1 VLSAA
6 PGSLLRSRFAG
17 YTRAVTDADTD
28 VAKAEEELT
37 VLKNLAKVFQS
48 FATKGGEEGCCPL
61 CIRGFENQA
70 GSYNRFLFSLTS
82 APSRATASGFTDK
95 SASS

>member
-1 VLSAA
+1 MQVDPIKPMLKPPGPKRLKLHCDILLSTF
-6 PGSLLRSRFAG
+6 SF
-17 YTRAVTDADTD
+17 
-28 VAKAEEELT
+28 KF
-37 VLKNLAKVFQS
+37 NLCRCTKVFQS

-70 GSYNRFLFSLTS
+70 GSYNRFPFSLTS

-95 SASS
+95 WACS